1 MGLAAKL
8 PTEVDNAIYE
18 DFGEWWYTGTEHPL
32 GLLRAQTAP
41 LADWV
46 AGEASRCGKGRSA
59 RVLDLGCG
67 GGLVSN
73 ALAER
78 GLQLTGIDASPGS
91 LAVAARHD
99 STGNVRYQ
107 LGDARALDF
116 PDESFDVVTAMDFL
130 EHVDQPQEVM
140 REAARVL
147 VPNGLF
153 LFHTFNRNA
162 LAWLVV
168 IKGVEWFVQNT
179 PPRMHMLELFLKPS
193 EVRQMCSAHGLTV
206 RDLRGFGPKVLSRA
220 FCRLIATGC
229 VPSDLSFGFQRSTLT
244 SYVGVAVKTA

>member
-1 MGLAAKL
+1 MSL
-8 PTEVDNAIYE
+8 PTKSTTEVDNAIYE
-18 DFGEWWYTGTEHPL
+18 GFGERWYRGSDHPL
-32 GLLRAQTAP
+32 ALLRAQTAP
-41 LADWV
+41 LASWIAD
-46 AGEASRCGKGRSA
+46 EASRCPTGRSA

-67 GGLVSN
+67 GGLISN

-78 GLQLTGIDASPGS
+78 GLQLTGIDASQSS

-99 STGNVRYQ
+99 RTGDVCYQ

-116 PDESFDVVTAMDFL
+116 PDASFDIVTAMDFL
-130 EHVDQPQEVM
+130 EHVDQPEQVI

-147 VPNGLF
+147 VPNGRF
-153 LFHTFNRNA
+153 LFHTFNRNV

-179 PPRMHMLELFLKPS
+179 PPRMHVLELFLKPG
-193 EVRQMCSAHGLTV
+193 EVRKMCSNHGLTLGH
-206 RDLRGFGPKVLSRA
+206 LRGFGPKVRSRA
-220 FCRLIATGC
+220 FFRLLATGS

-244 SYVGVAVKTA
+244 SYVGVSVKAG